1 MAVKT
6 RPRYTWTKR
15 PRELYCSLAFAS
27 LFQLFRIGGRFVTRE
42 IPLFGMSEHHDT
54 PHKNMAV
61 EQCLVGSLTGEVD
74 SYNATESYKGQLVPD
89 GNRNDSAMA

>member
-15 PRELYCSLAFAS
+15 PRELYCSLTFMS
-27 LFQLFRIGGRFVTRE
+27 LFQLFRIGGRSVDSE
-42 IPLFGMSEHHDT
+42 IPLFGVGKYHHE
-54 PHKNMAV
+54 PHKNAAV

-74 SYNATESYKGQLVPD
+74 SYNATESHKGQLVMD
-89 GNRNDSAMA
+89 GNHDDSAIA

>member
-1 MAVKT
+1 MA
-6 RPRYTWTKR
+6 
-15 PRELYCSLAFAS
+15 E
-27 LFQLFRIGGRFVTRE
+27 
-42 IPLFGMSEHHDT
+42 
-54 PHKNMAV
+54 